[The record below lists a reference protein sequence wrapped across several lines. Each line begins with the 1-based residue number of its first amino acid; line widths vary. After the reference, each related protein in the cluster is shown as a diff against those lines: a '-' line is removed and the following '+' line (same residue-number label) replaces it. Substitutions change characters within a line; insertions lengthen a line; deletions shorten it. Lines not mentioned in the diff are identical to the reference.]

1 MGWIKVSKSNE
12 RNEHKFKQGNL
23 SKGIS
28 YIIENEQST
37 ATHTSTFTK
46 LKKKSHWVKKLVE
59 GKYVL
64 YDTVSVTISKTE

>member
-46 LKKKSHWVKKLVE
+46 LKKNHIE
-59 GKYVL
+59 
-64 YDTVSVTISKTE
+64 